1 MKTKLLLLI
10 ITVIAVTLARY
21 SLFTVNEKEFVVV
34 TRFGKPV
41 KTLEQ
46 AGLYFKWPGF
56 LETVNRIEKRT
67 KVFKT
72 QPIQLL
78 LGDKNPLI
86 ITCYICWNISE
97 PLTFLQ
103 SITSSD
109 IVEQKIGD
117 MVNSLLGSTLGDYSI
132 ENIINVRPEMVKL
145 EEIEAEIMNES
156 EQKAMEKY
164 GIKIIDVGI
173 RRLAYPE
180 IVTQSVYNRMR
191 AEREKEAKKYLA
203 EGKEEAA
210 KIEAQTDKEAA
221 KIIAEAN
228 KEAEILKGQ
237 GDKEA
242 MGIYAKA
249 YGQDTGFFEFTKS
262 LEACSEI
269 LKNQSTLILS
279 TESEIFKYLK
289 YTEETG
295 KYSAIGK

>member
-1 MKTKLLLLI
+1 MKTKILLLM
-10 ITVIAVTLARY
+10 IAVIVLVLACY
-21 SLFTVNEKEFVVV
+21 SLFTVNEKEFVIV

-41 KTLEQ
+41 RTLEQ
-46 AGLYFKWPGF
+46 AGLYFKRPGF
-56 LETVNRIEKRT
+56 LETVNRIEKRA

-86 ITCYICWNISE
+86 ITCYVCWKISD

-103 SITSSD
+103 SLTSSD

-117 MVNSLLGSTLGDYSI
+117 MVNSLLGSTLGDYTI
-132 ENIINVRPEMVKL
+132 ENIINVRSELVKL
-145 EEIEAEIMNES
+145 EEIEARIFEES
-156 EQKAMEKY
+156 EQKATEKY

-173 RRLAYPE
+173 RRLAYPQ

-210 KIEAQTDKEAA
+210 KIEAQTDKEVAQ
-221 KIIAEAN
+221 IIAEAN

-242 MGIYAKA
+242 MGIYAEA
-249 YGQDTGFFEFTKS
+249 YSQDPGFFEFTKS
-262 LEACSEI
+262 LEACSEV
-269 LKNQSTLILS
+269 LKKKSTLILS

-289 YTEETG
+289 YTEKTDE
-295 KYSAIGK
+295 